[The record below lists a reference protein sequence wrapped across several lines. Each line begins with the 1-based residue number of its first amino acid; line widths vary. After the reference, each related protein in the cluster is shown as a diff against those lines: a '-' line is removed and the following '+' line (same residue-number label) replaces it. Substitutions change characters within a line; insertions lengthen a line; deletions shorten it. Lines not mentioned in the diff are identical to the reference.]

1 MKVKNMAEVDKQR
14 GNDLDRVLDAAL
26 AKYAAIEP
34 RTGLEER
41 VLANLRSVNSTGA
54 HGAWWRWSL
63 AAVVAAILLVAI
75 TLAWRSHTTS
85 RPAIANHPTSTDHR
99 SAGPEKDVAH
109 HDANVIPRRPR
120 QTRRTHALGSV
131 PVVAAVPK
139 LDQFPSPRPL
149 SEQEQ
154 ILATYVAQF
163 HDEAVL
169 IARARKE
176 AMERDR
182 EKELREAPSDGSED
196 SQVR

>member
-1 MKVKNMAEVDKQR
+1 
-14 GNDLDRVLDAAL
+14 
-26 AKYAAIEP
+26 
-34 RTGLEER
+34 
-41 VLANLRSVNSTGA
+41 
-54 HGAWWRWSL
+54 
-63 AAVVAAILLVAI
+63 
-75 TLAWRSHTTS
+75 
-85 RPAIANHPTSTDHR
+85 
-99 SAGPEKDVAH
+99 
-109 HDANVIPRRPR
+109 
-120 QTRRTHALGSV
+120 
-131 PVVAAVPK
+131 VVAAVPK

-182 EKELREAPSDGSED
+182 EKELREAPSDGNED